1 MTLHQARFSP
11 VNDDD
16 GMPPF
21 RADYLRRYFADP
33 VFRSAV
39 DAVREREQ
47 ERHHVELDRQILA
60 NFKAENFDEEP
71 GFVSVLRERIAAF
84 DEGDRS

>member
-1 MTLHQARFSP
+1 MNALPHFSP
-11 VNDDD
+11 VNDD
-16 GMPPF
+16 GELPPF

-33 VFRSAV
+33 VFRAAV

-47 ERHHVELDRQILA
+47 ERRHVEIDRQILA
-60 NFKAENFDEEP
+60 NFSADNFDDEP

-84 DEGDRS
+84 ERAEQ